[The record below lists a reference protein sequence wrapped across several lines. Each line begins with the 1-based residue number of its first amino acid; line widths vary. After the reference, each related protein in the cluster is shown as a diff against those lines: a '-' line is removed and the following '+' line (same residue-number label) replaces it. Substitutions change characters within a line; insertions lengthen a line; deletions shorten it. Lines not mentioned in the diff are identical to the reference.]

1 MTDYNSETRTCVS
14 GSSEPM
20 LVAPSLTTSVS
31 CVMVLAED
39 WAAWA
44 SLSWLDAAP
53 DTSSLVSSTKALAV
67 FNMFSLKCAET
78 NTLQITQW
86 DTQDYAD
93 INKTNLWNFMYVM
106 LKLLCSTRSHLW
118 SAKDSSFSAFSVPAE
133 ANMMVVSRSAMMPET
148 ELAAVMQAWVP
159 LLPACRA
166 DNTRDTCRREWI
178 TLHYKLHRR
187 SWDSFPS
194 PFLGR

>member
-1 MTDYNSETRTCVS
+1 
-14 GSSEPM
+14 M

-93 INKTNLWNFMYVM
+93 IIKQTFEILCMWCWNCYVLLGLTCGLRKTLRSLRSVCRQRRTWWLCQDQQWCRRQNWLQLCRPEFLYYQPAGLITPWN
-106 LKLLCSTRSHLW
+106 
-118 SAKDSSFSAFSVPAE
+118 
-133 ANMMVVSRSAMMPET
+133 
-148 ELAAVMQAWVP
+148 
-159 LLPACRA
+159 
-166 DNTRDTCRREWI
+166 TCRREWI

-187 SWDSFPS
+187 SWDSVFQAFS
-194 PFLGR
+194 RALIIKWIFHYLCQCI